1 MCEWRRRS
9 PEARRITD
17 EFPTD
22 QRAMRGPSVARDRCA
37 HDDSGTSMPGCVP
50 TLRRWRCR
58 RVAAPGSRRAPMG
71 RRSGVDRAPPGRT
84 HIARRSDT
92 HARGWQWATRSGATS
107 SRASAFSEPSF
118 PFGSVDRRRTA
129 RLQRI
134 LRRVAGR
141 SVHPHMPQKRA
152 APGSHRTGSATRRTE
167 MMDRLWPRRCA
178 APAKTRRIHSLG
190 VGGRTDFCDAEHSP
204 ARPRQEG
211 CQRKRM

>member
-1 MCEWRRRS
+1 
-9 PEARRITD
+9 
-17 EFPTD
+17 
-22 QRAMRGPSVARDRCA
+22 MRGPSVARDRCA

-50 TLRRWRCR
+50 TPAMAMSTRRCAGFEAGADGAPFGGRSS
-58 RVAAPGSRRAPMG
+58 AARADAYCATLS
-71 RRSGVDRAPPGRT
+71 RSGRPAGHPN
-84 HIARRSDT
+84 
-92 HARGWQWATRSGATS
+92 GATS
-107 SRASAFSEPSF
+107 SRAARAN
-118 PFGSVDRRRTA
+118 RRS
-129 RLQRI
+129 RLGAWI
-134 LRRVAGR
+134 AGPR
-141 SVHPHMPQKRA
+141 GCNGFFVESRAAELHPHMPQKRA